1 MLRLL
6 LREGVEPAARAR
18 AAEKGHRV
26 GRVHVV
32 ALSADA
38 DERDGARRVPAPD
51 LVQPGRDLGDR
62 RRPVDLLE
70 RAVGTAAQRVPH
82 AVAVLD
88 VVGDAEGL
96 VADVALRDGIRLV
109 ASHGHDAAI
118 LDVDAQPAVVAAE
131 DAHGGKVRSALGHR
145 PSSKR

>member
-1 MLRLL
+1 MWL
-6 LREGVEPAARAR
+6 PCPPMPTSAMARG
-18 AAEKGHRV
+18 EC
-26 GRVHVV
+26 
-32 ALSADA
+32 
-38 DERDGARRVPAPD
+38 
-51 LVQPGRDLGDR
+51 R
-62 RRPVDLLE
+62 RRISFSLV
-70 RAVGTAAQRVPH
+70 AIS

-109 ASHGHDAAI
+109 APHGHDAAA